1 MAEAP
6 ARISTEDIGNDDRR
20 PVARRAASRAGTVA
34 VVVVAL
40 FAGANLASRPDFVS
54 QAQVRARPVGFAEV
68 VDRVKPA
75 VISVRV
81 IFYKKKYANGTYR
94 LDKAY
99 T

>member
-6 ARISTEDIGNDDRR
+6 ARISTENAGHDDTR
-20 PVARRAASRAGTVA
+20 PTAKGAASRWGAVA
-34 VVVVAL
+34 VIAAAL

-54 QAQVRARPVGFAEV
+54 QAQVRTRPVGFADV

-81 IFYKKKYANGTYR
+81 KFDAGKSGKIGGSGA
-94 LDKAY
+94 AC
-99 T
+99 